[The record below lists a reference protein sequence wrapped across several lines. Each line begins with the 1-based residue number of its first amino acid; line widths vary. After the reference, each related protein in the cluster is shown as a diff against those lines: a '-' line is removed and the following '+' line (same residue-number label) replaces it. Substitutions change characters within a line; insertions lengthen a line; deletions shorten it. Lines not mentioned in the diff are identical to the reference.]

1 MRSKSNFRRGRNS
14 GWASF
19 RRFEDEVAIEVRR
32 FLPEGWEPEPVGTPL
47 GQRPRYASVIAAR
60 SVVDAGNF
68 PKSVLDACEG
78 IVFTNDAQVQLV
90 TAVSERG
97 RREPYL
103 LIAFAQLDPSLTI
116 REAALAGSA
125 LLTICMEEIEDR
137 RDLTDRV

>member
-1 MRSKSNFRRGRNS
+1 M
-14 GWASF
+14 
-19 RRFEDEVAIEVRR
+19 
-32 FLPEGWEPEPVGTPL
+32 
-47 GQRPRYASVIAAR
+47 
-60 SVVDAGNF
+60 VDAGNF

-78 IVFTNDAQVQLV
+78 IVFTNDAQVQVV